1 VPDHRSHRG
10 PDPHDVLAFA
20 PSARPALR
28 DATADLAWLLGKGYA
43 PVSALKLV
51 GDRRSLT
58 ARQRLAV
65 MRSACPDDALAH
77 RACRRIEPEEAAGGW
92 VVIDGFNVLTTVEAA
107 LGGAAVFLGRDGCLR
122 DIAGVHGTYRAVE
135 ETVPAVRLTGE
146 VLAALR
152 VAGATWLL
160 DRPVSNS
167 GRLRA
172 LILDTADGLGW
183 GWRVE
188 LVVDPD
194 PVLAAS
200 AEVVATADSAVLDRC
215 GRWLNLAWLVVES
228 SVPGAN
234 VVDLSGEGA

>member
-1 VPDHRSHRG
+1 VPDPPSHRG
-10 PDPHDVLAFA
+10 PDPHDARAFA
-20 PSARPALR
+20 PDARPALR

-43 PVSALKLV
+43 PVAALKLV

-65 MRSACPDDALAH
+65 MRCACPDDVLPR

-92 VVIDGFNVLTTVEAA
+92 MVIDGFNALTTVEAA

-135 ETVPAVRLTGE
+135 ETVPAVRLAGE
-146 VLAALR
+146 VLASLR
-152 VAGATWLL
+152 VAGANWLL

-172 LILDTADGLGW
+172 LILDTAAGRGW
-183 GWRVE
+183 DWRVE
-188 LVVDPD
+188 LVDDPD

-200 AEVVATADSAVLDRC
+200 DEVVATADSAVLDRC
-215 GRWLNLAWLVVES
+215 GRWLNLARLVVES
-228 SVPGAN
+228 RVPGAN
-234 VVDLSGEGA
+234 VVDLS